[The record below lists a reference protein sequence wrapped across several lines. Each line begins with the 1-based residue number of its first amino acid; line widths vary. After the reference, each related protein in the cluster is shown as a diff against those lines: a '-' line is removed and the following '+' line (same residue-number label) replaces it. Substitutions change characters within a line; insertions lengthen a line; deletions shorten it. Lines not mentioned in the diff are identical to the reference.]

1 MKKQNL
7 IMTSNL
13 TTNQNSLAPDQK
25 LPVTGFGIYRAIFVF
40 IIGFLLL
47 TGCSKLDLTPV
58 TSPPTEVY
66 HQGKFVWYDLLTTDV
81 ASAKKFYGDLLGW
94 SFKDQGRYT
103 VVLNNG
109 QAIGGIVKIQAK
121 DNKEHAARWLASLSI
136 PDVDQAA
143 TFVKESGGIIHEG
156 PVDMKNRG
164 RGVLVSDPQGA
175 QVLLLHSS
183 SGDPADVDP
192 PMGAW
197 LWVELWSKDID
208 ASVAFYEELGDY
220 STVAGEK
227 GYRFLWQEK
236 WRAGIRLVPDENLE
250 VRWTPTV
257 RVADTVLISKQAEK
271 LGGQV
276 LVQPRDLAIGGSAA
290 LIKDPA
296 GGLLI
301 VQRWSQQSSAAGE

>member
-1 MKKQNL
+1 MKINNL
-7 IMTSNL
+7 IITSELTSN
-13 TTNQNSLAPDQK
+13 QNDLLPDRK
-25 LPVTGFGIYRAIFVF
+25 LPVTCFGLYRAIFVF

-58 TSPPTEVY
+58 TSPPTGVY

-81 ASAKKFYGDLLGW
+81 ATAKKFYGELFGW

-109 QAIGGIVKIQAK
+109 QAIGGIVKIQPK
-121 DNKEHAARWLASLSI
+121 DNKEHAARWLASLSV

-156 PVDMKNRG
+156 PVEMKNRG

-175 QVLLLHSS
+175 QILLLHSS
-183 SGDPADVDP
+183 SGDPADIDP
-192 PMGAW
+192 PIGAW
-197 LWVELWSKDID
+197 LWVELWSNKPE
-208 ASVAFYEELGDY
+208 ASAAFYEELGDY
-220 STVAGEK
+220 SVVQADND
-227 GYRFLWQEK
+227 YRFLWQGK
-236 WRAGIRLVPDENLE
+236 WRAGIRPIFDEELE

-257 RVADTVLISKQAEK
+257 RVTDTIPASKLAEK

-276 LVQPRDLAIGGSAA
+276 LVQPRETSTGDSVA
-290 LIKDPA
+290 LIKDPV

-301 VQRWSQQSSAAGE
+301 VQRWSKQSSAAGE

>member
-1 MKKQNL
+1 MKLHRTL
-7 IMTSNL
+7 IIL
-13 TTNQNSLAPDQK
+13 
-25 LPVTGFGIYRAIFVF
+25 IIVF
-40 IIGFLLL
+40 PLFA
-47 TGCSKLDLTPV
+47 GCSHKLELTPV
-58 TSPPTEVY
+58 TSPATGVY
-66 HQGKFVWYDLLTTDV
+66 HQGKFVWYDLLTPDV
-81 ASAKKFYGDLLGW
+81 ATAKKFYGELFGW
-94 SFKDQGRYT
+94 SFKKQGRYT
-103 VVLNNG
+103 VILNNG
-109 QAIGGIVKIQAK
+109 QAIGGIVKIQPK
-121 DNKEHAARWLASLSI
+121 DNKDHLARWLTSLSVA
-136 PDVDQAA
+136 DVDQATA
-143 TFVKESGGIIHEG
+143 FVQESGGIIHEG

-175 QVLLLHSS
+175 QILLLHSS

-208 ASVAFYEELGDY
+208 ASVAFYEELGNY
-220 STVAGEK
+220 STVAGKK

-257 RVADTVLISKQAEK
+257 RVADTVLISKQVEK
-271 LGGQV
+271 SGGQV
-276 LVQPRDLAIGGSAA
+276 LVQPRDLSIGGSAA

-301 VQRWSQQSSAAGE
+301 VQRWSQQTSAAGE